1 MLKSFMPNKSNKSQ
15 ASKLSLKRQFCFDKW
30 SSTTINKAYK
40 FSDDYKTFLTNNKT
54 EREVVETVTKLLTK
68 NNFTQINFTN
78 KPPKNWKKLFLV
90 NRHKALIFAIK
101 GKKSTSSGIN
111 VIASHIDSPRLD
123 IKLTPIY
130 EKEHLAYMKTHY
142 YGGIKTYQWTTL
154 PLELRGVVVL
164 ENGQRIKIN
173 IGSKSTDPVFIITD
187 LLPHLSE
194 KQMELKL
201 KDAIMGENLN
211 LLIGSNSTKNK
222 QSKQKVKDNILN
234 LLNQKYAIKEEDLI
248 SADLEIVP
256 AGSARDIGFDSSMIA
271 GYGQDDRVCAYA
283 SIQAALNIKNPDKTT
298 VVIFLDRE
306 EIGSYGNTG
315 AISSFSKDFI
325 ASLLAAETNQFDE
338 NQLRDCLSAS
348 SAISAD
354 VTAAFDPH
362 FADVSDPITAV
373 RMGAGLVLEKYT
385 GGRGKGGSNEASAEY
400 MAKIRKILN
409 SNKEI
414 IWQAASGIGKVDF
427 RGGGTVAIFFSQHNM
442 DVVDAGI
449 ALFNMHAPFEVAHK
463 GDIYS
468 AYLAFKQFLLS

>member
-1 MLKSFMPNKSNKSQ
+1 MLKSFMSDKATQPQS
-15 ASKLSLKRQFCFDKW
+15 SKLSLKRQFCFDKW

-68 NNFTQINFTN
+68 NNFAQINFTD

-90 NRHKALIFAIK
+90 NRHKALIFALK
-101 GKKSTSSGIN
+101 GKKPTSSGVNI
-111 VIASHIDSPRLD
+111 IAAHIDSPRLD

-154 PLELRGVVVL
+154 PLELRGAIVL
-164 ENGQRIKIN
+164 ENGKKIKIN
-173 IGSKSTDPVFIITD
+173 IGSKPTDPAFIITD

-201 KDAIMGENLN
+201 KEAIKGESLN

-222 QSKQKVKDNILN
+222 DSKHGVKDNILN
-234 LLNQKYAIKEEDLI
+234 LLNKKYAIKEEDLV
-248 SADLEIVP
+248 SADLEVVP
-256 AGSARDIGFDSSMIA
+256 FGPAKDIGFDSSMIA
-271 GYGQDDRVCAYA
+271 GYGQDDRVCAY
-283 SIQAALNIKNPDKTT
+283 SSVQATLNIKNPNKTT
-298 VVIFLDRE
+298 IVILLDRE

-315 AISSFSKDFI
+315 ATSSFSKDFI
-325 ASLLAAETNQFDE
+325 ASLLATETNQFDE

-362 FADVSDPITAV
+362 FADVSDPVTAV
-373 RMGAGLVLEKYT
+373 RMGAGVVLEKYT

-400 MAKIRKILN
+400 LAKIRKILN

-414 IWQAASGIGKVDF
+414 VWQAASGIGKVDF

-442 DVVDAGI
+442 DVVDAGV

-468 AYLAFKQFLLS
+468 IYLAFKQFLLN